1 MYINC
6 THMILVILNFLNSK
20 QVVIENGTKAELP
33 T

>member
-1 MYINC
+1 MYISC

-20 QVVIENGTKAELP
+20 QVVIENGIEAELP